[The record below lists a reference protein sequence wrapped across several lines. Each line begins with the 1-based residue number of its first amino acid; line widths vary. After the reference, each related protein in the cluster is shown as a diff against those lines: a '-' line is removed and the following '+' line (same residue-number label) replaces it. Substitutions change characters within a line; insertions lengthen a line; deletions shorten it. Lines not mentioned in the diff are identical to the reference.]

1 MLYQE
6 YIRNSRGVQLFTCRW
21 LPSSSSPLALVF
33 LCHGSSFSL
42 SLSLPLTH
50 THTEAHTCE
59 WELLINICCWDLQG
73 MAWSAVVSWEVINF
87 LKWLDLFYSLSS
99 LFISNFLCL
108 FIINIPIICVTL
120 CTLLKWLQQY
130 NSKVGHI
137 LISLFHEQ
145 FFGARLTVHS
155 LFIFII
161 KFTH

>member
-33 LCHGSSFSL
+33 LCHGSPFSL
-42 SLSLPLTH
+42 SLSLSLSHTHTH
-50 THTEAHTCE
+50 THTETHTCE

-73 MAWSAVVSWEVINF
+73 MAWSAVVSCEVINF

-130 NSKVGHI
+130 FYNSKVGHI

-145 FFGARLTVHS
+145 FFGAR
-155 LFIFII
+155 
-161 KFTH
+161 